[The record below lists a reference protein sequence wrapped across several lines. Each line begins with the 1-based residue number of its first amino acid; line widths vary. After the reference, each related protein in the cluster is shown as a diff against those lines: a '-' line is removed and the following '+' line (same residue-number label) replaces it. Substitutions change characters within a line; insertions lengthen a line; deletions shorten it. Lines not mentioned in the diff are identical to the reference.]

1 MARLTKRYTFIVM
14 KTVWNIFGNSRTLQK
29 QLEQRWRRLYRVAF
43 SWCHDPELSGDL
55 VQDTMQKAIKKGEQL
70 NNEQALDAWLFTILT
85 NCWRDHCRKQ
95 KETVEFDE
103 QQLIELVTDEQDNER
118 MMVVNQVRSAVAKL
132 SDDQREVISLV
143 DLEGMS
149 YGEVSKVLGI
159 PIGTVM
165 SRLCRARRQLKDLLE
180 IAETETNKTAPN
192 LRRIK

>member
-1 MARLTKRYTFIVM
+1 M
-14 KTVWNIFGNSRTLQK
+14 KTVWNLLGNSRSLQK

-43 SWCHDPELSGDL
+43 SWCHDPDLSGDL
-55 VQDTMQKAIKKGEQL
+55 VQEAMQKAIKKGEQL

-85 NCWRDHCRKQ
+85 NCWRDYCRKQ

-103 QQLIELVTDEQDNER
+103 QQMIDTGSDQQDSER
-118 MMVVNQVRSAVAKL
+118 FMVVNQVRSAVAKL

-143 DLEGMS
+143 DLAGMS
-149 YGEVSKVLGI
+149 YSEVSKVLGI

-165 SRLCRARRQLKDLLE
+165 SRLCRARRQLKELLE
-180 IAETETNKTAPN
+180 VTEKETNKSAPN